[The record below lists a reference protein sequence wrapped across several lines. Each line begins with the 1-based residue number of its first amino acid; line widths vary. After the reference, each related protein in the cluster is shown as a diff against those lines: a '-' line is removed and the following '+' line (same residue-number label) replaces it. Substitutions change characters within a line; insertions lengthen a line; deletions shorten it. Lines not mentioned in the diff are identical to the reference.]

1 MTKTKQTCAKCGTQ
15 HSIPDSMY
23 MLKMP
28 RKLTEDQEQLIDLAL
43 VILDEHKKETK
54 KTYLSGKIKDN
65 KYRLVIKEKTLR
77 HYTPEKIQK
86 IVEIFKAFTANA
98 IGLEGYKVIHISEPC
113 NYTISEYVIDF
124 NLKKVSD

>member
-1 MTKTKQTCAKCGTQ
+1 MT
-15 HSIPDSMY
+15 
-23 MLKMP
+23 

-77 HYTPEKIQK
+77 PHTIEKIK
-86 IVEIFKAFTANA
+86 RIVTIRETYTANA
-98 IGLEGYKVIHISEPC
+98 IGLEGYKIVSITEPH
-113 NYTISEYVIDF
+113 NYTIGDYTIDF
-124 NLKKVSD
+124 SLEKVRD